1 MHFRTS
7 FTAVSNVVKISI
19 QYVEEEHTVYVKKP
33 RRKIKLND
41 LYPQRAILEESRSLR
56 KNANDFID
64 NDYYER
70 ELEKT
75 PERYARMLEKYGVSL
90 SSE

>member
-1 MHFRTS
+1 MLKTDLKE
-7 FTAVSNVVKISI
+7 VNVVNISI
-19 QYVEEEHTVYVKKP
+19 EYIEEEHIIHVKKP
-33 RRKIKLND
+33 RRKLKLND

-64 NDYYER
+64 HDYYEK

-75 PERYARMLEKYGVSL
+75 PERYARMLKKYGVGINKD
-90 SSE
+90 